1 MSRPVIVLDE
11 AEAELREAE
20 AWYEAQRHGL
30 GSEFLV
36 AIGEAMDRL
45 TSWPQLAPLI
55 AAEDAL
61 LPTARSIFVNRFPY
75 SIVFIET
82 DETRWIIAFAHQRK
96 RPGYWGRRRSASSE

>member
-30 GSEFLV
+30 GSEFLA

-45 TSWPQLAPLI
+45 DSWPQLAPLI
-55 AAEDAL
+55 TSDAS
-61 LPTARSIFVNRFPY
+61 LPTARTVFVNRFPY

-82 DETRWIIAFAHQRK
+82 DESRWVIAFAHQRK
-96 RPGYWGRRRSASSE
+96 RPGYWRGRRSAGGE